1 MVCCTLIDSIVI
13 NFTLIYFTLLFQF
26 YIASSDKSYSVFT
39 HQIIVDSI
47 NISDKTKFYCQF
59 TFQAHNSLFKFG
71 RQRSTMNIM
80 STVGEEVKSGDDFHE
95 EDVSDEKSIS
105 SGESKV
111 IVRLRDKKCLSR
123 PQSDETSRVRSP
135 STQSLVLRGR
145 DARGAP
151 RWMLERSR
159 SAFIKPW

>member
-1 MVCCTLIDSIVI
+1 
-13 NFTLIYFTLLFQF
+13 
-26 YIASSDKSYSVFT
+26 
-39 HQIIVDSI
+39 
-47 NISDKTKFYCQF
+47 
-59 TFQAHNSLFKFG
+59 
-71 RQRSTMNIM
+71 MNIM
-80 STVGEEVKSGDDFHE
+80 STLGEEVDKGGDGFNEEE
-95 EDVSDEKSIS
+95 EDTEESSSVITTS
-105 SGESKV
+105 SGENKV
-111 IVRLRDKKCLSR
+111 IVRMRDKKCLSR

>member
-1 MVCCTLIDSIVI
+1 
-13 NFTLIYFTLLFQF
+13 
-26 YIASSDKSYSVFT
+26 
-39 HQIIVDSI
+39 
-47 NISDKTKFYCQF
+47 
-59 TFQAHNSLFKFG
+59 
-71 RQRSTMNIM
+71 MNIM
-80 STVGEEVKSGDDFHE
+80 STLGEEVKSGDDFHE